1 MEGEVLWEQGN
12 PGSDEAEVEVHAPP
26 SRLRVLGSVN
36 PIHSSGSTSG
46 PEARRS
52 TSMSPVTTTMRSRY
66 KQSLDM
72 FDGFRSVSGIR
83 RAGPA
88 P

>member
-46 PEARRS
+46 P
-52 TSMSPVTTTMRSRY
+52 
-66 KQSLDM
+66 
-72 FDGFRSVSGIR
+72 
-83 RAGPA
+83 
-88 P
+88 